1 MKNKFLILILSV
13 GILLPVIKSVAQSD
27 KGRIDDK
34 GFRTYRFSDTNMDVY
49 KLGEKIYYN
58 KVKLP
63 AKPISE
69 DKVKIQNIFL
79 RAMTRGIPESVKKRI
94 DKAKLAGR
102 LDDEQLN
109 ALKYYLANR
118 FKQKYGH

>member
-1 MKNKFLILILSV
+1 MKNKFLFLLLSL

-27 KGRIDDK
+27 KGRVDDL
-34 GFRTYRFSDTNMDVY
+34 GFRKYRFSDTNVAVY

-69 DKVKIQNIFL
+69 DKVKIQNISL
-79 RAMTRGIPESVKKRI
+79 QWKVCTKHP
-94 DKAKLAGR
+94 
-102 LDDEQLN
+102 
-109 ALKYYLANR
+109 
-118 FKQKYGH
+118 

>member
-1 MKNKFLILILSV
+1 MKNKFLFLILSL

-27 KGRIDDK
+27 KGRVDDL
-34 GFRTYRFSDTNMDVY
+34 GFRKHRFSDTNVAVY

-69 DKVKIQNIFL
+69 DKVKIQNISL
-79 RAMTRGIPESVKKRI
+79 KAMTRGIPESVKKRI

-102 LDDEQLN
+102 LDDEQIN
-109 ALKYYLANR
+109 ALKYYLSKR
-118 FKQKYGH
+118 FKDKYGH

>member
-69 DKVKIQNIFL
+69 DKVKIQIIFL

>member
-1 MKNKFLILILSV
+1 MKNKFLILILSI

-34 GFRTYRFSDTNMDVY
+34 GFRVYRFGDTNMDVY

-63 AKPISE
+63 AEPISE

-79 RAMTRGIPESVKKRI
+79 RAMTKGVPESVKKRV

-109 ALKYYLANR
+109 ALKYYLAKR